1 MAAQMTEQ
9 SIPANA
15 HSLIGLNPEACTSC
29 MICVRECPVWC
40 IDLASHTQ
48 EVTEEG
54 ARRPKVVHVLDEFTI
69 DFGACM
75 YCGICV
81 DVCPFDALAWSG
93 DIDQSAHAAGGLVHG
108 IDQLVKWFPASGS

>member
-1 MAAQMTEQ
+1 MSEPQM
-9 SIPANA
+9 SSNA
-15 HSLIGLNPEACTSC
+15 HALIGLNPDACTSC

-40 IDLASHTQ
+40 MDLASHTQ

-69 DFGACM
+69 DFAACM
-75 YCGICV
+75 FCGICV
-81 DVCPFDALAWSG
+81 DLCPFDALAWSN
-93 DIDQSAHAAGGLVHG
+93 DIDQSAHSAGGLVHG

>member
-1 MAAQMTEQ
+1 MTARGDAV
-9 SIPANA
+9 PHA
-15 HSLIGLNPEACTSC
+15 LIGLDPAACTSC

-40 IDLASHTQ
+40 IELVSHTK

-75 YCGICV
+75 FCGICV
-81 DVCPFDALAWSG
+81 DACPFDALAWSPVS
-93 DIDQSAHAAGGLVHG
+93 DAHASSAGGLVHG
-108 IDQLVKWFPASGS
+108 IDQLVRWYPTSGG